1 MIRLLLDLSNDRAR
15 GMIRR
20 LIVVIVATGILQGI
34 AFVLLVPFLRAIFAV
49 PTDPGAAG
57 EVWFW
62 WWMLAAVGVLY
73 IVTTCW
79 SSVLGQR
86 SSSEVFASLD
96 ERIGDRLVELPLGW
110 FAAERSGSASD
121 LATRGAM
128 FAASATHAILRPI
141 LLAFL
146 VPVTVIVGMLFFDWR
161 IALTLAAFSPVLW
174 FAYRRLSGKLKL
186 TDIEHNEAVAEASSR
201 LIEFAR
207 SQPAIRTAGHGSIA
221 QQLVETAL
229 SRQHEVKKRNHILG
243 VGGLS
248 VFAVIVQAAL
258 ILVLI
263 VGTFLALG
271 GGLDIATLIALLV
284 LGVRFTEPITNAAAL
299 SSGVGM
305 ARNTL
310 EAIQA
315 LIDTPSLPEPTTPV
329 APADWSVRL
338 EDVTFG
344 YGGAPVVRDISFD
357 VPAGTTTAIVG
368 PSGSGKTTLTRLI
381 ARFYDP
387 EAGRVL
393 LGGVPLPEL
402 GSEQVQASVAP
413 VFQDV
418 YLFDDTILG
427 NVWLGRPNATRE
439 EVFQAA
445 RLARVDEIA
454 DRLPG
459 GWDTRVGEGGTN
471 LSGGERQRVSIARA
485 LLKDAPVV
493 LLDEATA
500 SLDAGNEEAIQDAIA
515 QVTQGRTVVVVA
527 HRLQTI
533 LTADQIIML
542 AADGTIAEKGTHA
555 ELLAAGSGYARFW
568 NERLNAQGWQLAGQ
582 YENDSR

>member
-1 MIRLLLDLSNDRAR
+1 MIRLLLDLSNERAHR
-15 GMIRR
+15 MIRR
-20 LIVVIVATGILQGI
+20 LLALIVITGILQGI
-34 AFVLLVPFLRAIFAV
+34 AFVLLVPLLRAIFATS
-49 PTDPGAAG
+49 TDPAAG
-57 EVWFW
+57 QDVWFW
-62 WWMLAAVGVLY
+62 WLILAGVGLLY
-73 IVTTCW
+73 VITTCW
-79 SSVLGQR
+79 ASILGQR
-86 SSSEVFASLD
+86 SSAEVFASLD

-110 FAAERSGSASD
+110 FAAERSGGASD

-161 IALTLAAFSPVLW
+161 IALALAVFSPALW
-174 FAYRRLSGKLKL
+174 FAYRRLSGMLKR
-186 TDIEHNEAVAEASSR
+186 TDIDHNTAVAEASSR

-207 SQPAIRTAGHGSIA
+207 SQPAIRTAGHGSVA
-221 QQLVETAL
+221 QRLVEAAL
-229 SRQHEVKKRNHILG
+229 TEQHEVKKRNHILG

-271 GGLDIATLIALLV
+271 GSLDVATLIALLV

-310 EAIQA
+310 EAIQG
-315 LIDTPSLPEPTTPV
+315 LIDTPSLPEPATP
-329 APADWSVRL
+329 ATPGDWSIRL

-344 YGGAPVVRDISFD
+344 YGDRPVVHDISFE
-357 VPAGTTTAIVG
+357 VPTGTTTAIVG

-387 EAGRVL
+387 EGGRVL

-402 GSEQVQASVAP
+402 GTGQVAANVAP

-418 YLFDDTILG
+418 YLFDDTILA
-427 NVWLGRPNATRE
+427 NVWLGRPCATRD
-439 EVFQAA
+439 EVLAAA

-459 GWDTRVGEGGTN
+459 GWDARVGEGGTN
-471 LSGGERQRVSIARA
+471 LSGGERQRISIARA

-500 SLDAGNEEAIQDAIA
+500 SLDAGNEEAIQHAIT
-515 QVTQGRTVVVVA
+515 QVSQGRTVVVVA

-542 AADGTIAEKGTHA
+542 TADGAVAEKGTHDQ
-555 ELLAAGSGYARFW
+555 LLAAARGYAKFW
-568 NERLNAQGWQLAGQ
+568 NERLHAQGWQLAA
-582 YENDSR
+582 DPR